1 MPLGQGTQL
10 RNGKAEHLYN
20 HCLYLIDNSVS
31 PKKQDAQVP
40 GKWLVGEDEG
50 PSTESFE
57 SKVFFLWET
66 EEGGLSAHIEQ
77 PPSCPKSQTETC
89 KYETTP

>member
-1 MPLGQGTQL
+1 MPPAQGTQL
-10 RNGKAEHLYN
+10 RTGKAEHLYS
-20 HCLYLIDNSVS
+20 HCLHLTGNSVS

-40 GKWLVGEDEG
+40 GKWLVREDEG

-66 EEGGLSAHIEQ
+66 EEGGLSALTEQ
-77 PPSCPKSQTETC
+77 PPSCPKS
-89 KYETTP
+89 